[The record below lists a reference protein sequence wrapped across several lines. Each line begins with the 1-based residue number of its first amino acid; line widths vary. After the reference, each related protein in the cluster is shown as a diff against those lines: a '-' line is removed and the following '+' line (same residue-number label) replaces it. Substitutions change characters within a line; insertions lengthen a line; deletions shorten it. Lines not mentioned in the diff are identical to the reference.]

1 MGKYNEI
8 QQQTIDE
15 RIESFLRG
23 TMTKEEEA
31 NFKQE
36 IKADPELRNHVM
48 ATVSL
53 IKGIRYKDAAEEMTI
68 IQNNTKEKTR
78 TRHFGHFTF
87 RRSGYIALEVEDDDE
102 GPTQKSKRGFLW
114 WACSIAAVFAIFF
127 GYQKDRRFSELSDLV
142 SPYYSEYSMS
152 DYTRGDVDSI
162 TVAHLYTLFNKIKEQ
177 RNVNN
182 IIAELEPIYANI
194 DSDFTYSAYANDI
207 AINLALAYIKNDQTD
222 KAAIIL
228 KKLAEDNSDTP
239 IAIKANELLKK
250 LEK

>member
-1 MGKYNEI
+1 MAKYNDI

-23 TMTKEEEA
+23 TMTEEEEA

-36 IKADPELRNHVM
+36 IKADPELRSHVM

-53 IKGIRYKDAAEEMTI
+53 IKGIREKDAAEEKAI
-68 IQNNTKEKTR
+68 IQNNTKDRAR
-78 TRHFGHFTF
+78 T
-87 RRSGYIALEVEDDDE
+87 L
-102 GPTQKSKRGFLW
+102 LW

-127 GYQKDRRFSELSDLV
+127 GYQKDKRFNELSDMI
-142 SPYYSEYSMS
+142 SPYYTEYSMS

-162 TVAHLYTLFNKIKEQ
+162 TVAHLYTLFNNIKEQ
-177 RNVNN
+177 RNVSS

-207 AINLALAYIKNDQTD
+207 AINLALAYIKNDQTN
-222 KAAIIL
+222 KAAIVL
-228 KKLAEDNSDTP
+228 KKLAEDNPDTP

-250 LEK
+250 LRE